1 MHSKEH
7 TYHTQW
13 ELQTISNASTLARLT
28 TLWGTSTAQFTQGIM
43 PRLLTIES
51 LALHANLVQ
60 FVSLLDLRVLCQPPV
75 ILNQLFGLGDVLNH
89 ILPRPSILS
98 QIHPIL
104 HPHPCID

>member
-1 MHSKEH
+1 MHSKKH

-43 PRLLTIES
+43 PGLLTIES

-60 FVSLLDLRVLCQPPV
+60 FVSLLDLRVLYQPPV

-104 HPHPCID
+104 HHHPCID